1 MFRELTLK
9 VDLSNILVKSV
20 NKIPANYLYFVF
32 NYSIIL

>member
-20 NKIPANYLYFVF
+20 NKIPANYLYLCL
-32 NYSIIL
+32 IIP